1 MPQQVFNANCKS
13 CRLVTFDN
21 FSLDFSFTSKE
32 VRMIVKTSVAAPDI
46 IIRDGDDI
54 KVGSGATIEVKMHVI
69 EVYCMMLK
77 DV

>member
-1 MPQQVFNANCKS
+1 
-13 CRLVTFDN
+13 
-21 FSLDFSFTSKE
+21 
-32 VRMIVKTSVAAPDI
+32 MIVKTSVAAPDI

>member
-54 KVGSGATIEVKMHVI
+54 KVGSRATSEVKMPLSNVI
-69 EVYCMMLK
+69 EVYCMM
-77 DV
+77 

>member
-13 CRLVTFDN
+13 HRLFTYDN
-21 FSLDFSFTSKE
+21 FSLNFSFTSKD

-54 KVGSGATIEVKMHVI
+54 KVGSRATIEVKMHVI
-69 EVYCMMLK
+69 EVYCIMLK